1 MELTSSDYLDQIA
14 GLADAEIDLA
24 RAALAIALRNQPG
37 ISAGRFENHLKI
49 LSNDLAER
57 HDALLQ
63 KDADSLELRL
73 EALRDVF
80 VGKHEYHG
88 DTESYDDLQNADFI
102 RVIER
107 RKGLPIAL
115 CILCI
120 DMGRRQ
126 GWEIYG
132 LALPGHYVCRMDFEG
147 KRIIFDPFEDCKILQ
162 AQDLRAIIKRA
173 QGINAELSADYYNPA
188 TNRDILIRLQN
199 NIKFRQID
207 AEDYAG
213 ALNTVEIMRLID
225 PSEYRT
231 LLDAGVLYSKTG
243 QQIKAIRVLEDYISK
258 APNPR
263 DREEAALLLKD
274 LKSSLN

>member
-1 MELTSSDYLDQIA
+1 MELTSADYLDQIA
-14 GLADAEIDLA
+14 GLADDEIDLA
-24 RAALAIALRNQPG
+24 RTALAISLRAKPG
-37 ISAGRFENHLKI
+37 ISAGRFENHLKT
-49 LSNDLAER
+49 LANDLAET
-57 HDALLQ
+57 HHVLLQ
-63 KDADSLELRL
+63 KDEDSLELRL
-73 EALRDVF
+73 QALHETLME
-80 VGKHEYHG
+80 KHDYHG
-88 DTESYDDLQNADFI
+88 DTETYDDLENADLI

-115 CILCI
+115 CILAI

-132 LALPGHYVCRMDFEG
+132 LALPGHYVCRMDMDG

-162 AQDLRAIIKRA
+162 AQDLRALIKRS

-199 NIKFRQID
+199 NIKFRQIE
-207 AEDYAG
+207 AEDYTA
-213 ALNTVEIMRLID
+213 ALLTVEIMRLID
-225 PSEYRT
+225 PHEYRT

-243 QQIKAIRVLEDYISK
+243 QQIKAIRVLEDYIK
-258 APNPR
+258 LAPHAR